1 MKKLTAMIMA
11 MAMTLSLFALLTGCG
26 SDPSTEGT
34 SGTAAQGG
42 SINAYIWTEYVPES
56 VIKAFETETGIKVNA
71 SFYSSNEE
79 LYAKLQSESSDAY
92 DIILPS
98 DYMIEKLVSQDMLAA
113 LDFSKLEN
121 FKNIGESY
129 KNPEFDPGNVYSVP
143 YLGGVAGIAVNTAKV
158 TKEVK
163 SYADLFD
170 PAFANSIVALDDS
183 RAVIGLTARSL
194 GYSMNTADAAELDA
208 IAAKLLTL
216 KSNIKLYDSDSPKSA
231 LISGE
236 CSLGFAWSAEIAL
249 AMDENADIEI
259 VFPTEGAYLF
269 LDNWAIPKG
278 SAKQDLALQ
287 FINYMLKAETM
298 VDVLAEFPYVNPNE
312 AALALLDES
321 YTGNHAKNIPAEVF
335 AKGEYIKNL
344 DTATQAKYEEI
355 WTNLKK

>member
-1 MKKLTAMIMA
+1 MKKVTAFVMA
-11 MAMTLSLFALLTGCG
+11 MVMAVSIFALLTGCG
-26 SDPSTEGT
+26 SKPATEGT
-34 SGTAAQGG
+34 SGTSKQGG

-56 VIKAFETETGIKVNA
+56 VIAAFEAESGIDVNV
-71 SFYSSNEE
+71 SYYSSNEE

-92 DIILPS
+92 DVILPS
-98 DYMIEKLVSQDMLAA
+98 DYMIEKLVSQDLLAS
-113 LDFSKLEN
+113 LDFSKLTN

-143 YLGGVAGIAVNTAKV
+143 YLGGVAGIAVNTSKV
-158 TKEVK
+158 TKEVN
-163 SYADLFD
+163 SYGDLFD
-170 PAFANSIVALDDS
+170 SAFSNSIVALDDS
-183 RAVIGLTARSL
+183 RAVIGMTARSL

-208 IAAKLLTL
+208 ISAKLMTL
-216 KSNIKLYDSDSPKSA
+216 KNNVKLYDSDSPKSA

-249 AMDENADIEI
+249 AMEENADIDI
-259 VFPTEGAYLF
+259 VFPEEGAYLF

-278 SAKQDLALQ
+278 SAKQDLASQ
-287 FINYMLKAETM
+287 FIDYMLKAETM

-335 AKGEYIKNL
+335 ANGEYIKNL